1 MTYTIGDQKINID
14 GDLLSESE
22 RQLIAAHLQLF
33 KVCLNNASFKFLLH
47 LKKIVH
53 LYCDIITIYS
63 TLLRKVPNYDDITAM
78 TSATKLD
85 LLRLEEDFNAVFGPK
100 VNSSGS
106 FSRLNWESKSYENDI
121 KTVLGLFLESA
132 IENFDG
138 LIRNLNC
145 IDIFFNTFD
154 NLKKLL
160 IPFLLNQTRAIH
172 KLLLKALYLFKLHTA
187 ADDVEALI
195 GAAGAGQLLPSLMKH
210 LRKIEKITTGIER
223 ELIIL
228 DTAFVTFDPSLQQYT
243 SILLGKAILKRD
255 IALSECQIIRRRDV
269 CFQAAEHVVSIPL
282 TEDQSTNL
290 LMKHFTKYVTYA
302 GAVVILIVALVLYR
316 LFKVLVW

>member
-1 MTYTIGDQKINID
+1 MTYTIGDKKINID
-14 GDLLSESE
+14 GEELSEGD

-53 LYCDIITIYS
+53 LYCDIVTIYS
-63 TLLRKVPNYDDITAM
+63 TLLRKVLNYDDITAM
-78 TSATKLD
+78 TSATKVD

-100 VNSSGS
+100 MNSSGS
-106 FSRLNWESKSYENDI
+106 FSKLNWELKSYENDI
-121 KTVLGLFLESA
+121 KTVLALFLKST
-132 IENFDG
+132 IENFD
-138 LIRNLNC
+138 LVIRNLNC
-145 IDIFFNTFD
+145 IDIFFNSFD

-195 GAAGAGQLLPSLMKH
+195 GAEAGQLLPSLMKH

-228 DTAFVTFDPSLQQYT
+228 NTAFLTFDPSLQQYT

-255 IALSECQIIRRRDV
+255 ISRAECQIIRRREV

-282 TEDQSTNL
+282 TEDKSTNL
-290 LMKHFTKYVTYA
+290 LMRHFTKYVTYV
-302 GAVVILIVALVLYR
+302 GAVVALIVVLVLYR